1 MLKTKKEIVFEE
13 VDVVKDV
20 ICNMCGKPCVQPFNG
35 QWEYGLLS
43 ANWGYG
49 SNRDGRVEKSHICPD
64 CYEDLVDLFV
74 IKPTCEGN
82 DGFIAYDEDYEDA
95 PDEALPDHGGD
106 LWSDQQQGITLNEE
120 QWEKFNEKLEAPPQ
134 TSKRMERLLNEPS
147 ILEEDYNDGKPESN
161 T

>member
-1 MLKTKKEIVFEE
+1 MLKTKKEIVSEE

-20 ICNMCGKPCVQPFNG
+20 ICNMCGKPCPDPMDIN
-35 QWEYGLLS
+35 QWEFAEIY

-49 SNRDGRVEKSHICPD
+49 SHRDGRVEKSHICPD
-64 CYEDLVDLFV
+64 CYEKLVDMFV
-74 IKPTCEGN
+74 IKPTCEYN
-82 DGFIAYDEDYEDA
+82 DGVIVYDEDYEDA

-134 TSKRMERLLNEPS
+134 TYERMERLLNES
-147 ILEEDYNDGKPESN
+147 LILEEDYND
-161 T
+161 